1 MSIDTN
7 EPDTQIAINYESF
20 ALDIRTEMQ
29 RYTQIKNKFK
39 EFGLLFNGSH
49 RKGKCSVSI
58 PATKESLYPDKNT
71 AKLVTKTVCEMFNF
85 QFEEPA
91 AKDEKYRIVG
101 YVSGFSEMDIRFGW
115 PVELEECIIVTPAQ
129 SGSHSEH
136 FLSVL
141 ADNKGG
147 TLSELFGTYGLSD
160 IIVPESEFSYLEI
173 SQWEKDLPFRRRSS
187 IQEQVLAYTNWVC
200 WGTQSVDMVVLER
213 LMEAHKA
220 EVTDA

>member
-1 MSIDTN
+1 MSIDKN
-7 EPDTQIAINYESF
+7 EPDTQTVNYETF
-20 ALDIRTEMQ
+20 AKSIKIEMQ
-29 RYTQIKNKFK
+29 KYNQIKDKLK
-39 EFGLLFNGSH
+39 EFGLLFQSSH
-49 RKGKCSVSI
+49 RTGKCSVSI
-58 PATKESLYPDKNT
+58 CFSKESLYPDRST
-71 AKLVTKTVCEMFNF
+71 AKLVTKTVCEMFDF

-91 AKDEKYRIVG
+91 AEDEQYRIVG

-115 PVELEECIIVTPAQ
+115 PVELEECIIVAPPQ

-136 FLSVL
+136 FLNIL
-141 ADNKGG
+141 ADSRG

-173 SQWEKDLPFRRRSS
+173 SEWEKDLPFRRRSS
-187 IQEQVLAYTNWVC
+187 IQDQVLAYTNWVC

-213 LMEAHKA
+213 LLEAHKA